1 MYIHVTVFTFRA
13 AFYSLFSATNTHVLY
28 DSNFSLFIQGTG
40 SYDFEMELLYDTL
53 DTPIHKWEP
62 LESISGTYDQ
72 DIVKNEMAELKFAR
86 PVHIKVGLP

>member
-1 MYIHVTVFTFRA
+1 
-13 AFYSLFSATNTHVLY
+13 
-28 DSNFSLFIQGTG
+28 
-40 SYDFEMELLYDTL
+40 MELLYDTL

-86 PVHIKVGLP
+86 PVHIKVEFWKISFQFHDFIYQCE

>member
-1 MYIHVTVFTFRA
+1 
-13 AFYSLFSATNTHVLY
+13 
-28 DSNFSLFIQGTG
+28 
-40 SYDFEMELLYDTL
+40 MELLYDTL

-86 PVHIKVGLP
+86 PVHIKVGFFLEFTYIVNLILSI

>member
-1 MYIHVTVFTFRA
+1 
-13 AFYSLFSATNTHVLY
+13 
-28 DSNFSLFIQGTG
+28 
-40 SYDFEMELLYDTL
+40 MELLYDTL

-86 PVHIKVGLP
+86 PVHIKVRFYENNDSILLTKLNN

>member
-1 MYIHVTVFTFRA
+1 
-13 AFYSLFSATNTHVLY
+13 
-28 DSNFSLFIQGTG
+28 
-40 SYDFEMELLYDTL
+40 MELLYDTL

-86 PVHIKVGLP
+86 PVHIKVRHAMKLIFRLT

>member
-1 MYIHVTVFTFRA
+1 
-13 AFYSLFSATNTHVLY
+13 
-28 DSNFSLFIQGTG
+28 
-40 SYDFEMELLYDTL
+40 MELLYDTL

-86 PVHIKVGLP
+86 PVHIKVGVFSQLRVFSKKNSNCVFLSSRWCTQNKLGQKIPSYKFQFFTLQFH